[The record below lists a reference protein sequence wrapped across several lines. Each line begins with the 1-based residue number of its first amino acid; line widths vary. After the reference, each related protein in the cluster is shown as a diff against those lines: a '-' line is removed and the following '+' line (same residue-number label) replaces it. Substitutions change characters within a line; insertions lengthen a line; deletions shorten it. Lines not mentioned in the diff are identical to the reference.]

1 MWRRALFVLF
11 CFAPAFVRTAH
22 AESLWLVSNGF
33 HTSIGVRAIDVP
45 HDVRALAGDPNA
57 DHLLFGWGAAIY
69 YTAPKVTPTV
79 FCRATF
85 LPTASAVHVVPVQG
99 PFAQRFAHSDIFR
112 FEVPRERMRHVSQFL
127 RDSVRRTRSG
137 KPVLLGHGYFPGSRF
152 YAGTE
157 IFWVPITCN
166 IWSARALREGGVRLP
181 MACAF
186 AAPNLVWLSR
196 KRGVREQYRR
206 LPVDGF

>member
-1 MWRRALFVLF
+1 
-11 CFAPAFVRTAH
+11 
-22 AESLWLVSNGF
+22 
-33 HTSIGVRAIDVP
+33 
-45 HDVRALAGDPNA
+45 
-57 DHLLFGWGAAIY
+57 
-69 YTAPKVTPTV
+69 
-79 FCRATF
+79 
-85 LPTASAVHVVPVQG
+85 
-99 PFAQRFAHSDIFR
+99 
-112 FEVPRERMRHVSQFL
+112 MRHVSQFL

-166 IWSARALREGGVRLP
+166 IWSARALREGGVRLS